1 MVDIKATATN
11 FDFVIQEL
19 KKVDFTNPQ
28 RIKVTAWVENRGASA
43 NSQQH
48 VWYSQVAK
56 HYGDRTAL
64 EVKNFCKDA
73 IGLPLLL
80 NSVKHGDK
88 LEFLLCK
95 LDYYRHSH
103 ESKMKLIQ
111 CLEITSLFNTAESKL
126 YMEQMVYYFNDLG
139 IMIKFKEN

>member
-1 MVDIKATATN
+1 MKDLKGTSSN
-11 FDFVIQEL
+11 FDFIIQEL
-19 KKVDFTNPQ
+19 RKVDFTKPQ
-28 RIKVTAWVENRGASA
+28 RIRVTDWVENRGESA
-43 NSQQH
+43 NAIQH
-48 VWYSQVAK
+48 VWYSQIAK

-80 NSVKHGDK
+80 ESTKHGDK

-103 ESKMKLIQ
+103 ESRMKLIQ
-111 CLEITSLFNTAESKL
+111 CLEVTSLFNTAESKL
-126 YMEQMVYYFNDLG
+126 YMEQVLYYYNDLG
-139 IMIKFKEN
+139 VMIKFKES